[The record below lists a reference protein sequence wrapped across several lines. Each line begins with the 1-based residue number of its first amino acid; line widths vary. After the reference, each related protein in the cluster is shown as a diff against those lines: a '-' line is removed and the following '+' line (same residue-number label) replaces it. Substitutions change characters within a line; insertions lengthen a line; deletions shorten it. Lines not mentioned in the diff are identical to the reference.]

1 MVLAVAP
8 SLDSLF
14 NNGYKF
20 MTIGILT
27 NIINYQVVNY
37 LNDEFKLVLP
47 NF

>member
-1 MVLAVAP
+1 
-8 SLDSLF
+8 
-14 NNGYKF
+14 

-27 NIINYQVVNY
+27 STINYQVVNY